1 MLCYKVKI
9 GKRNFSWEV
18 RNMCNIRLISSVIGF
33 MKTSALF
40 QNLCWSAHRLVYK
53 PTKLQICKQWTLAT
67 SKNFRF
73 QRIRI
78 EVVGNW
84 LFLKFIWKSECLMF
98 CCVLSCRFSWF
109 SLRVIYTVFSLTGTL
124 FITCLCVVRFFKY
137 GHNFEETLSP
147 VFLNF
152 TQVWEFYL
160 K

>member
-18 RNMCNIRLISSVIGF
+18 RNMCNIRLISSVICF
-33 MKTSALF
+33 MKTPALF

-78 EVVGNW
+78 EVVGN
-84 LFLKFIWKSECLMF
+84 
-98 CCVLSCRFSWF
+98 
-109 SLRVIYTVFSLTGTL
+109 
-124 FITCLCVVRFFKY
+124 
-137 GHNFEETLSP
+137 
-147 VFLNF
+147 
-152 TQVWEFYL
+152 
-160 K
+160 